1 MLGHALATVHT
12 SPSSPA
18 AAAAAQHH
26 QHAHHRGRSRSH
38 SAPKQL
44 LRAASPPLEHQP
56 QQQGQQPYGLSPRS
70 YHQLQLLLPT
80 APLQHLAAQDHQHPR
95 SKDTAALLT
104 QSGSRFLG
112 ARAAAGNSTTDQHTP
127 AVLLSLQQLHSASS
141 GSSTPRSA
149 ASAHHAPARA
159 PGHQLPSRTPA
170 DALSPAQVLAVCAAV
185 VQEDAAFQAAGV
197 TPLMLAS
204 LCLVESGGRPQA
216 KQHQEQCGDTSHGLC
231 QVGTLSTLHTTV
243 QRPRAVCVTSQAGR
257 QAALERVVLPSE
269 RQSMCMNA
277 FRSSLGCT
285 VLGWKHWQPH

>member
-12 SPSSPA
+12 SPSSSP
-18 AAAAAQHH
+18 AAAAQHH
-26 QHAHHRGRSRSH
+26 QHAHLRGRSRSGN
-38 SAPKQL
+38 APKQL
-44 LRAASPPLEHQP
+44 LRAASPPREHHL

-95 SKDTAALLT
+95 SKDTAAFLT
-104 QSGSRFLG
+104 HNGSGSLG
-112 ARAAAGNSTTDQHTP
+112 ARAAAAGNSTTDQHTP

-149 ASAHHAPARA
+149 ASAHHMPARA
-159 PGHQLPSRTPA
+159 PGGHQLPSKTPA

-231 QVGTLSTLHTTV
+231 QVGTHDGGKTLGCLSYQSV
-243 QRPRAVCVTSQAGR
+243 RQAGSAR
-257 QAALERVVLPSE
+257 ACCAAV
-269 RQSMCMNA
+269 
-277 FRSSLGCT
+277 
-285 VLGWKHWQPH
+285 